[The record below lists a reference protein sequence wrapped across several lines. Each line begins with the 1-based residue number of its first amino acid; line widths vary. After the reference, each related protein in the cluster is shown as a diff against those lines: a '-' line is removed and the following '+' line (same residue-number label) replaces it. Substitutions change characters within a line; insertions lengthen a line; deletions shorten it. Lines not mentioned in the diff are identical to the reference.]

1 MILCSTG
8 ALIGRPNGRDYRL
21 IAQCARELNCD
32 GFEFMMYSDW
42 YDKVDEI
49 AEFIKS
55 LSIQVPV
62 FHCEKKVGDLISH
75 NQEGDNEQAVE
86 LFRLNCEAAVK
97 IGCEMLVLH
106 LWGSMDSDKDIEH
119 NLSYYPILRQMAEEK
134 NLLLTIENVV
144 CNRQDP
150 MTHLLTMARRFPDIA
165 FTYDTKMADFHK
177 QLELLY
183 ENAEQVKAQ
192 KEAQALDGAD
202 AEGDKL
208 PDIFSHIRH
217 MHINDYN
224 GGYMDWSKLATLHV
238 GEGQID
244 FDRFFVFV
252 RERGYQGNYT
262 IEATSFDNA
271 GVIDFAKMNE
281 TIAKIRAYTNK

>member
-21 IAQCARELNCD
+21 IETCAKELQCD

-49 AEFIKS
+49 AEFIRS
-55 LSIQVPV
+55 RSVCVPV
-62 FHCEKKVGDLISH
+62 FHCEKKVGDLLSR
-75 NQEGDNEQAVE
+75 NQEGDCEQAVE

-97 IGCEMLVLH
+97 IGCQKLVLH
-106 LWGSMDSDKDIEH
+106 LWGAIDSDKDIEH
-119 NLSYYPILRQMAEEK
+119 NISYYPILRQMAEEQ

-177 QLELLY
+177 QIEQLY
-183 ENAEQVKAQ
+183 ENTEQVKHQ
-192 KEAQALDGAD
+192 FVNDDVTRTDGAG
-202 AEGDKL
+202 EML
-208 PDIFSHIRH
+208 PDIFAHVRH

-224 GGYMDWSKLATLHV
+224 GGYMDWSKLSTLHV

-244 FDRFFVFV
+244 FDRFFAFV
-252 RERGYQGNYT
+252 KEQGYEGDYT
-262 IEATSFDNA
+262 IEATSFDQN
-271 GVIDFAKMNE
+271 GTIDFTKMNE
-281 TIAKIRAYTNK
+281 TIGKIRAYIK